1 LHYSLNSF
9 VFNKIYLFLKG
20 DFCQNV
26 AGELEKRR
34 KTLSKFT
41 KSKKMNKGVQQKGG
55 DKGAQ
60 GEGPTKSW
68 PHRVNH
74 FIAIP
79 IRNKQVCFLV
89 VCFDRT

>member
-1 LHYSLNSF
+1 MH
-9 VFNKIYLFLKG
+9 LFLKG
-20 DFCQNV
+20 DFCQNI

-34 KTLSKFT
+34 KTLSKRSKFK
-41 KSKKMNKGVQQKGG
+41 KSKKMNKGSQQKY
-55 DKGAQ
+55 DDNGAQ
-60 GEGPTKSW
+60 EEGPTKSW